1 MENEKFAANWV
12 TKGWSRVPAAD
23 PLVDGKWEEMGEVPG
38 VDNGEEPEL
47 EIRVEEMQ
55 YILNKLQK
63 EVPSGIYW
71 ILNCVRSLRG
81 KN

>member
-1 MENEKFAANWV
+1 
-12 TKGWSRVPAAD
+12 
-23 PLVDGKWEEMGEVPG
+23 MGEVPG